1 MSAGPNGNGNHKLR
15 GVQFPSEEQYL
26 YCIRCGL
33 CLSACPVY
41 RETLRETDS
50 PRGRVALARKVA
62 EGELELSERLTDEMY
77 ACLACLAC
85 NAICPV
91 GIKPADLALDMRHI
105 IHKACPQPWI
115 KTPIFHGYFTRP
127 RLMEASML
135 PFRLYERWGLRGL
148 AHRMGVLKVLPTQL
162 QDMEHMLPTLPG
174 RPLRRVLP
182 PVTPAI
188 GQKNRRI
195 AFFLGCFQ
203 SLIFAEGS
211 AAAVRV
217 MARNGCEVVTPREA
231 KCCGM
236 PAAGYGDRDLVR
248 ELARYN
254 IDLFLG
260 TESDLIV
267 TDCATC
273 GSTLKEYGALLADD
287 PIYAERARAFSA
299 KVRDV
304 SELLAAIDLRAPR
317 GRIAARVTYHDPCH
331 LVRAQKIETQPRA
344 LLKMIPDLEY
354 VEMKEADWCCG
365 SAGTQLITHYH
376 NSLNINRR
384 KMENVR
390 AAEADVVATGCP
402 GCQMQLTM
410 GANHY
415 EVPTR
420 VLHTVQLLDE
430 AYRREELGLPAD
442 APLPGAAWENVA
454 QAASGGPVHDR

>member
-1 MSAGPNGNGNHKLR
+1 MSDGSNGNGNHKLQ
-15 GVQFPSEEQYL
+15 GLQLPSEEQYL

-41 RETLRETDS
+41 QETLSETDS
-50 PRGRVALARKVA
+50 PRARVALARKVA
-62 EGELELSERLTDEMY
+62 EGELELSERLTDAMY
-77 ACLACLAC
+77 SCLACQAC

-91 GIKPADLALDMRHI
+91 GIKPADLALDMRHV

-135 PFRLYERWGLRGL
+135 PFRLYQRWGLQGL
-148 AHRMGVLKVLPTQL
+148 AHRLGALKILPAQL
-162 QDMEHMLPTLPG
+162 QDMERMLPTLPR

-182 PVTPAI
+182 TVTPAV
-188 GQKNRRI
+188 GQKTCRV

-217 MARNGCEVVTPREA
+217 MARNGCEVVTPKEV

-236 PAAGYGDRDLVR
+236 PALGYGDRDLAR
-248 ELARYN
+248 DLARQN
-254 IDLFLG
+254 IDLFLA
-260 TESDLIV
+260 TESDYVV

-273 GSTLKEYGALLADD
+273 GASLKEYGDLLADD
-287 PIYAERARAFSA
+287 PAYSERARAFSA

-304 SELLAAIDLRAPR
+304 SELFAGIDLRPPR
-317 GRIAARVTYHDPCH
+317 GRVEARVTYHDPCH
-331 LVRAQKIETQPRA
+331 LVRGQKVKAQPRA
-344 LLKMIPDLEY
+344 LLQMIPDLEY
-354 VEMKEADWCCG
+354 VEMNEADWCCG
-365 SAGTQLITHYH
+365 SAGTQLITHYD
-376 NSLNINRR
+376 NSLSINRR

-390 AAEADVVATGCP
+390 AANAEVVATGCP

-410 GANHY
+410 GAKHY
-415 EVPTR
+415 DVPVR

-430 AYRREELGLPAD
+430 AYRREELGLPPD
-442 APLPGAAWENVA
+442 APLPGVA
-454 QAASGGPVHDR
+454 VANSERVASGDVIHDR